1 MGRDSSGKDAAMRE
15 VFMVI
20 VLAVVASI
28 ASNAGESEANRIERD
43 MREKQAIVDA
53 NCRSAE
59 SIVTASSLQ

>member
-1 MGRDSSGKDAAMRE
+1 MRE

-53 NCRSAE
+53 NCR
-59 SIVTASSLQ
+59 TH

>member
-28 ASNAGESEANRIERD
+28 ASNAGDSEANRIKRD
-43 MREKQAIVDA
+43 MREQQEIVDA
-53 NCRSAE
+53 NCRYTE
-59 SIVTASSLQ
+59 SIVTVSSLH